1 VFTLS
6 KPSLSSGKKGIGEIP
21 KCGYNEGRL
30 KPPFAGNTGIPLAG
44 ARSVA
49 GVTSW
54 DCDYSPHRKDLG
66 LRLLAPSKRFM
77 LRKLASRCGNEDTVK
92 TNAVSLNRCRTCT
105 RSGESEVYFRSDIIC
120 NLYSH
125 NTFVPPPFLCLN
137 TPL

>member
-1 VFTLS
+1 M
-6 KPSLSSGKKGIGEIP
+6 KIHPSNWNTRDSSGRKGLDETPQSVI
-21 KCGYNEGRL
+21 NEGRL

-105 RSGESEVYFRSDIIC
+105 RSGESEVYFRSGIVRIL
-120 NLYSH
+120 LYEKH
-125 NTFVPPPFLCLN
+125 FCPGLIVDH
-137 TPL
+137 